1 MFQHVP
7 YFLKHDSPARVYRS
21 APSFRE
27 ETEAQRVKVI
37 PLKSHSSKW
46 QWQDRVKKAPSG
58 GPRWRH
64 LELPFS
70 FLPASRPGRHDFTV
84 SNAEVW
90 RRNLM
95 SGARLVVNSALNC
108 PWGWLL
114 GVCSHHVTP
123 GPLTTSL
130 LDFKCS
136 QNWTSHNF
144 TTVWGII
151 SIDKAIWNPGMKGH

>member
-1 MFQHVP
+1 MKDQFLDQRISEPGRSLSGLLIIMMMIKMKIIKIIVAARIILIFIICQVMFQHVP

-70 FLPASRPGRHDFTV
+70 FLRASRPGRHDFTV

-108 PWGWLL
+108 P
-114 GVCSHHVTP
+114 
-123 GPLTTSL
+123 
-130 LDFKCS
+130 
-136 QNWTSHNF
+136 
-144 TTVWGII
+144 
-151 SIDKAIWNPGMKGH
+151 